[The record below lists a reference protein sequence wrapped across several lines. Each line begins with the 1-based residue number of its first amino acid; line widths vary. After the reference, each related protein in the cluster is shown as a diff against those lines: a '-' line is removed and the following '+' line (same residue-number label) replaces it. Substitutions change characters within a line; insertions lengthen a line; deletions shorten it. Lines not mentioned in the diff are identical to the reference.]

1 MQVAMKGAVVTIA
14 TIRTLKVKVVAII
27 IPIVKVEIA
36 TPIVKAEEVTT
47 TPAIKVEIVEKK

>member
-1 MQVAMKGAVVTIA
+1 MKGAVVTIA